1 MKITKI
7 EVIPVKIPYIERI
20 REQLRRANP
29 RMEAAKTNIYKVYTD
44 EGMVG
49 IGEGQI
55 GPANHIN
62 HYIGKSPFDCI
73 LDDSAGSLLIA
84 FYDLMGKFLGQPV
97 YKFFGRR
104 LRDKVT
110 VAYWSHCY
118 TPELLAEEAKRAA
131 NKGFTLHKIKAR
143 PFRDCIAQAV
153 AIADVVPS
161 EYRIVVDANETFGTP
176 AKTLEIAKEYE
187 KIPQI
192 WALEEPIP
200 TSNIEG
206 YRYLRYKVNYPLAVH
221 AENQITAFQPGT
233 CDAVV
238 IEKILLGR
246 SVHTVATLAEFAG
259 RTIWMEYGLFSGIS
273 AVYQVHQA
281 AIMPNFEMC
290 ITLLFL
296 TENDLIVD
304 PLPFSDGHIKVPE
317 KPGLGVE
324 LDEDAIDKYRS

>member
-7 EVIPVKIPYIERI
+7 EVIPVKIPYTECV
-20 REQLRRANP
+20 REELLRANP

-44 EGMVG
+44 EGIVG

-55 GPANHIN
+55 APTSHVNQ
-62 HYIGKSPFDCI
+62 YIGNSPFDYI

-84 FYDLMGKFLGQPV
+84 FYDLMGKFLEQPL

-118 TPELLAEEAKRAA
+118 TSDLLAEEAKRAVT
-131 NKGFTLHKIKAR
+131 KGFTLHKIKAR
-143 PFRDCIAQAV
+143 PFRDPISQAL
-153 AIADVVPS
+153 AIAEVVPP

-176 AKTLEIAKEYE
+176 AKTLRIAKEYE

-192 WALEEPIP
+192 WALEEPIS
-200 TSNIEG
+200 TSNLEG
-206 YRYLRYKVNYPLAVH
+206 YRYLRQKLNFPIAIHVKNK
-221 AENQITAFQPGT
+221 ITAFQQGT

-238 IEKILLGR
+238 LEDIALGR
-246 SVHTVATLAEFAG
+246 AIQTTTALAEFKG
-259 RTIWMEYGLFSGIS
+259 RTVWAEYGLFSGVS
-273 AVYQVHQA
+273 ATFQVHQA
-281 AIMPNFEMC
+281 AVIPNLEMC
-290 ITLLFL
+290 ITLAFL
-296 TENDLIVD
+296 TEDDLLMK
-304 PLPFSDGHIKVPE
+304 PLFLSDGYVKVPE

-324 LDEDAIDKYRS
+324 LNEDAVDKYRI